1 MSTIYLYQLLPVP
14 GLVALPVAF
23 LARGARPRAGHIW
36 AWRGIYRQG
45 AVLHETKKG
54 GEKKGEKKK
63 KGKSLHLFKLSLTL
77 LPPNPAP
84 SWPPEHHKQLLQLL
98 NLQLLS
104 SPLFRTCLPSASLPP
119 VHTATRSWPLFLG
132 TDLCARNTS

>member
-54 GEKKGEKKK
+54 GEKKGKKK
-63 KGKSLHLFKLSLTL
+63 KRKK
-77 LPPNPAP
+77 PASVQVVTHPASPEP
-84 SWPPEHHKQLLQLL
+84 STQL
-98 NLQLLS
+98 
-104 SPLFRTCLPSASLPP
+104 AS
-119 VHTATRSWPLFLG
+119 
-132 TDLCARNTS
+132 